1 VRKIKK
7 CQFCGKLFE
16 RNYSISNKKHKI
28 NPGKF
33 CSSKCSFKG
42 QNAFKEKKFK
52 FDLKKYKFFKPL
64 SSLGSYKPIN
74 KKYLINKKSKSY
86 DFLLKKGIHNEA
98 TAYFFGLAITD
109 GWLIERSFKN
119 PKPPYF
125 GLELKDIDKD
135 IIYKLA
141 KALTFKD
148 KIYVSKKATY
158 KLYLRGEYIANDL
171 IALGCSKRK
180 SYIANYPLIK
190 KKSLHK
196 HLIRGLIDGDGSFY
210 LHAKKYLRLK
220 ICGNDKLVYGFYLII
235 KKFLNVGPAT
245 LEYPENRIDLKMK
258 TFCALVYGAD
268 EAKIIR
274 DWIYK
279 TKSNLYSLR
288 KYKNSLKEPDNDTYF
303 NEHTPKTISRLINI
317 SANGVIRIIKRYN
330 LPIKKYGKVY
340 TIEKKNLKKFYET
353 CFNHF
358 AKNNNEGSLP
368 KLRKLGL
375 LKTLKSK
382 IKSTNY

>member
-1 VRKIKK
+1 MIKLKK
-7 CQFCGKLFE
+7 CQYCGKLFK
-16 RNYSISNKKHKI
+16 RYYSASNKKHKT

-42 QNAFKEKKFK
+42 KNTFNVKKFK
-52 FDLKKYKFFKPL
+52 FDLKKYKFFNPL
-64 SSLGSYKPIN
+64 ISLGNYQTIN
-74 KKYLINKKSKSY
+74 KKYLRNKKEKSY
-86 DFLLKKGIHNEA
+86 DFILKRGIHNEV

-141 KALTFKD
+141 KALDFKD
-148 KIYVSKKATY
+148 RIYVSKKRTY

-171 IALGCSKRK
+171 IALGCTKRK

-190 KKSLHK
+190 KISLHK

-210 LHAKKYLRLK
+210 LSSNKYLRLK
-220 ICGNDKLVYGFYLII
+220 ICGNDKLIYGFYLII
-235 KKFLNVGPAT
+235 KKLLNITPAE
-245 LEYPENRIDLKMK
+245 LEYPKNRIDLKMK
-258 TFCALVYGAD
+258 TFCSLIYGED

-279 TKSNLYSLR
+279 TKSNLYSHR
-288 KYKNSLKEPDNDTYF
+288 KYINSFKVPYKDTHF
-303 NEHTPKTISRLINI
+303 NEHTPSKVSKLINI
-317 SANGVIRIIKRYN
+317 SAEGVRRIIKRYN
-330 LPIKKYGKVY
+330 FPTKKYGKVY
-340 TIEKKNLKKFYET
+340 TIEKKNLKKFYKT
-353 CFNHF
+353 CLNHF
-358 AKNNNEGSLP
+358 AKNNHEGSLP
-368 KLRKLGL
+368 KKRKLKL
-375 LKTLKSK
+375 LKILKTK
-382 IKSTNY
+382 IKILT